1 MKCIYCESELLEG
14 KIQLYEFGSVILKMP
29 ATLKFIPNDKTEKNK
44 KEKEKNRWK
53 SQKRRISSINLLMVF
68 TVRSAIGFLLIL
80 LQRKGSLKIR
90 RAAGIFLIL

>member
-44 KEKEKNRWK
+44 KANQFDQSSHGFYCKKCNRIFADFVAEK
-53 SQKRRISSINLLMVF
+53 
-68 TVRSAIGFLLIL
+68 
-80 LQRKGSLKIR
+80 
-90 RAAGIFLIL
+90 GIFEN